1 MVAVC
6 VAVAVAP
13 AEPEAAPEG
22 VAVCVAVS
30 VAAAWLGTDDVVAV
44 SVAAAEV
51 EAVCAAVCVAVWVD
65 AWVGAEE
72 VVAESVACGVFVLV
86 PVAAADWVPD
96 GDPVDFACAEEEA
109 VAELEQDGTFDI
121 PVEGQ
126 PPLRPLHVH
135 RIAAAAPAG
144 Q

>member
-6 VAVAVAP
+6 
-13 AEPEAAPEG
+13 
-22 VAVCVAVS
+22 
-30 VAAAWLGTDDVVAV
+30 
-44 SVAAAEV
+44 VAAAEV
-51 EAVCAAVCVAVWVD
+51 EAVCVAVCVAVWVD
-65 AWVGAEE
+65 ARVGAEE

-96 GDPVDFACAEEEA
+96 GEPVAVACADEEA

-121 PVEGQ
+121 PVVGQ

-135 RIAAAAPAG
+135 GIAAAAPAG
-144 Q
+144 QKEPTGQVVATPPLPPVQYEPAGHAAHEVAPLA